1 MSGDLISRDTT
12 MKMLREYAEV
22 KFVCGQIELANGI
35 LKAVNY
41 IENDNIPI
49 AYDVD
54 KVVERLEILSDS
66 ADDKIMKQEGFE
78 QYWDGFGDGVDE
90 AIKVVKGGGLNG

>member
-12 MKMLREYAEV
+12 IKMLREYAEV

-35 LKAVNY
+35 LKAMNY
-41 IENDNIPI
+41 IENNNIPT

-54 KVVERLEILSDS
+54 KV
-66 ADDKIMKQEGFE
+66 AE
-78 QYWDGFGDGVDE
+78 QIKEKSFVPGDRIGVSE
-90 AIKVVKGGGLNG
+90 IKVIVSDKAVEIVEGGGLNG

>member
-1 MSGDLISRDTT
+1 MSVDLISREAT

-22 KFVCGQIELANGI
+22 KFACGQIELANGI

-41 IENDNIPI
+41 IENDNIPA

-54 KVVERLEILSDS
+54 EVVEQIREYADNVAELGGNFLPKVVIEI
-66 ADDKIMKQEGFE
+66 
-78 QYWDGFGDGVDE
+78 
-90 AIKVVKGGGLNG
+90 VKGGGLDDGK

>member
-1 MSGDLISRDTT
+1 MNGDLISRDTT

-22 KFVCGQIELANGI
+22 KFACGQIELANGI

-41 IENDNIPI
+41 IENDNILV

-54 KVVERLEILSDS
+54 KVVKQIKEKSFVPGDRIGVSDLKVIMPDKAVEI
-66 ADDKIMKQEGFE
+66 
-78 QYWDGFGDGVDE
+78 
-90 AIKVVKGGGLNG
+90 VKGGGLNG

>member
-1 MSGDLISRDTT
+1 MNGDLISRNTT

-41 IENDNIPI
+41 IENDNIPV

-54 KVVERLEILSDS
+54 KVVKQIKEKSFVPGDRIGVSELKVVMSDKAVEI
-66 ADDKIMKQEGFE
+66 
-78 QYWDGFGDGVDE
+78 
-90 AIKVVKGGGLNG
+90 VKGGGLNG

>member
-1 MSGDLISRDTT
+1 MSGDLISRETT

-41 IENDNIPI
+41 IENDNIPA
-49 AYDVD
+49 AYDMDRVVKQIKENSFVTGDRIGVAELKVIMSD
-54 KVVERLEILSDS
+54 KAVEI
-66 ADDKIMKQEGFE
+66 
-78 QYWDGFGDGVDE
+78 
-90 AIKVVKGGGLNG
+90 VKGGGLNG

>member
-1 MSGDLISRDTT
+1 MNGDLISRNTT

-22 KFVCGQIELANGI
+22 KFVCGQVELANGI

-41 IENDNIPI
+41 IENDNIPV

-54 KVVERLEILSDS
+54 KVVKQIKEKSFVPEDRIGVSELKVIMSDKAVEI
-66 ADDKIMKQEGFE
+66 
-78 QYWDGFGDGVDE
+78 
-90 AIKVVKGGGLNG
+90 VKGGGLNG